1 MRIHESI
8 TSLAVAYDDD
18 SKLLDFATFTATRED
33 EETISFDLQRGHMQL
48 HPHMHP
54 MLMMMARVPEGGH
67 VLAPVTQRADP
78 VDRGAQAAVFDAVDL
93 VSAFPILNLEA
104 DRIGSFLMLC
114 GAERAIHDRAK
125 EFGLAYVPPWE
136 DVDDARRI
144 ATLPDRAQA
153 VWLTWVTTMAE
164 DIEDRRLLVA
174 AWRAWSA
181 LEVARVPF

>member
-8 TSLAVAYDDD
+8 TILAVAYGDDGR
-18 SKLLDFATFTATRED
+18 LLDFATFTATRED
-33 EETISFDLQRGHMQL
+33 LETIAFDLQRGHLQL

-54 MLMMMARVPEGGH
+54 MLLMMARVPEGGH

-78 VDRGAQAAVFDAVDL
+78 VDRGAQAAVFDA
-93 VSAFPILNLEA
+93 IE
-104 DRIGSFLMLC
+104 
-114 GAERAIHDRAK
+114 DRAK

-136 DVDDARRI
+136 DVDEARRI

>member
-1 MRIHESI
+1 MRIYESI
-8 TSLAVAYDDD
+8 TSLAVAYGDDGR
-18 SKLLDFATFTATRED
+18 LLDFVTFTATRED
-33 EETISFDLQRGHMQL
+33 VETITFDLQRGHLHL

-67 VLAPVTQRADP
+67 VLAPLAQRADP

-93 VSAFPILNLEA
+93 VTAFPIMNLEP

-114 GAERAIHDRAK
+114 GAERAIQDRAK
-125 EFGLAYVPPWE
+125 EFGLAYVAPWE

-144 ATLPDRAQA
+144 AVLPDRAQA
-153 VWLTWVTTMAE
+153 VFLTWVTTMAE
-164 DIEDRRLLVA
+164 DIADRRLLVA
-174 AWRAWSA
+174 AWRAWAA